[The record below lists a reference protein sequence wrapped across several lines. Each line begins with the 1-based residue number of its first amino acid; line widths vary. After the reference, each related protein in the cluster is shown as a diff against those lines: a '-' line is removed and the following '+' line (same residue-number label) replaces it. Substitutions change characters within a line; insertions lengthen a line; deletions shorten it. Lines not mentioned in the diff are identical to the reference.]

1 MEFKSTVYL
10 QHTSIL
16 KVMAV
21 LGYTSCGVSANRGFK
36 KNGRHVEGENFISFK
51 DAQNL
56 HNGITVRVCGN
67 YWDMLELK
75 HLQLPQDLYQLAL
88 QEKLVEC
95 TYLQKVK
102 PLRGFSYLLVQQN
115 QVKFTDK
122 GKDYIL
128 TGKAGSVYNWA
139 KELFEGGS
147 NYGNSKS
154 LH

>member
-1 MEFKSTVYL
+1 
-10 QHTSIL
+10 
-16 KVMAV
+16 MAV
-21 LGYTSCGVSANRGFK
+21 LGYTPRGVSAGRGFK
-36 KNGRHVEGENFISFK
+36 KTGREVEGENFISFK
-51 DAQNL
+51 DAQKL

-67 YWDMLELK
+67 YWDILELK

-102 PLRGFSYLLVQQN
+102 PLKGLSYPLAQQN

-122 GKDYIL
+122 GKGYIL

-139 KELFEGGS
+139 KGLFEE
-147 NYGNSKS
+147 KVDE
-154 LH
+154 